1 MTEDLLANIEITPRE
16 VKDLLARDDQ
26 VLFVDV
32 REPWEYDASHIE
44 GSVLIPLR
52 EIPANLARLE
62 SAEQL
67 VLFCHHG
74 MRSLDAAAWLRS
86 QGVEGARSMSGGI
99 ERWSTEIDPGV
110 PRY

>member
-16 VKDLLARDDQ
+16 VKDLLARDDK

-32 REPWEYDASHIE
+32 REPWEYQTTHIE
-44 GSVLIPLR
+44 GSVLIPLGQ
-52 EIPANLARLE
+52 IPSHLARLE
-62 SAEQL
+62 NAEHL

-74 MRSLDAAAWLRS
+74 MRSLDAAAWLRA
-86 QGVEGARSMSGGI
+86 QGVEGAKSMTGGI
-99 ERWSTEIDPGV
+99 ERWSTEIDPSV

>member
-16 VKDLLARDDQ
+16 VKDLLARDDK

-32 REPWEYDASHIE
+32 REPWEYQTTHIE
-44 GSVLIPLR
+44 GSVLIPLGQ
-52 EIPANLARLE
+52 IPSNLARLE
-62 SAEQL
+62 NAEHL

-74 MRSLDAAAWLRS
+74 MRSLDAAAWLRA
-86 QGVEGARSMSGGI
+86 QGVEGAKSMTGGI
-99 ERWSTEIDPGV
+99 ERWSTEIDPSV